1 MALTHV
7 LTPIRIADVNIRNR
21 VMRTAHGTLLGQ
33 GMVNDDLIAYHV
45 ARGRGGV
52 GLSIIETLAVH
63 WSTAGPT
70 INIFVPGV
78 EEGYRRLVAAVR
90 PTGMKLFQ
98 QLWHAGHNTLPFDGS
113 PPWSSS
119 DLPGRYVG
127 IPAIPMTRAMID
139 EVVGAFADAACK
151 MAAWGIDGVEIHAGH
166 GYLVS
171 QFLSPAWNTRT
182 DEYGGSFGNRI
193 RFLHEVVTAVR
204 NAVPKGYPVG
214 VRVAPELLPGGLDA
228 DAIREVVHYLEERA
242 LIDYVNVSIA
252 GAHMI
257 HKNVA
262 GMYEPPGYQMP
273 TSTPVTRGVK
283 LPTMVTGRFRTL
295 EEADQVI
302 RAGDASMVSFVRA
315 LIADPEI
322 INKTVA
328 GHPEQV
334 RPCIACNQGCLARVF
349 DHPYRVGCAIN
360 PGAGFERTLG
370 DDKLAKAASPRRI
383 LVVGGGPAGME
394 AARVAA
400 LRGHRVTL
408 AEASASLGGAILAA
422 AKAPTRHGLMDFTG
436 WLEAEIYRLGVEIRL
451 STYVEAE
458 DVMAEPWDAVIIAT
472 GSTPRLD
479 GVQSSNPGDCV
490 QAMDQ
495 PHVISSNDLMLGG
508 RPDPGRSAVVVDD
521 NGHYEALA
529 VAEHLTA
536 KGVEVNFVTRHVSVA
551 PKVEWAQMVG
561 PALARMAGAR
571 FTAHLRTRLLAVGRN
586 TVSVGPID
594 LPPSP
599 GHAVTLAADTVVF
612 VSANRSNRDL
622 YCALT
627 GRVPDLRIVG
637 DANSAR
643 ALPDAVR
650 EGHLAGAAL

>member
-7 LTPIRIADVNIRNR
+7 LTPIHIAEVEIRNR
-21 VMRTAHGTLLGQ
+21 VMRTAHGTLLG
-33 GMVNDDLIAYHV
+33 GGTVNDDLIAYHV

-52 GLSIIETLAVH
+52 GLSILETLAVH

-70 INIFVPGV
+70 INIFTPGV
-78 EEGYRRLVAAVR
+78 EDGYRRLVEAVR

-127 IPAIPMTRAMID
+127 IPAIPMTKAMID
-139 EVVGAFADAACK
+139 EVVGGFADAARK
-151 MAAWGIDGVEIHAGH
+151 MAAWGIDGVEVHAGH
-166 GYLVS
+166 GYLLS

-182 DEYGGSFGNRI
+182 DEYGGSFENRI
-193 RFLHEVVTAVR
+193 RFLYEVAVAVR

-214 VRVAPELLPGGLDA
+214 VRVAPELLPGGLDV
-228 DAIREVVHYLEERA
+228 DAIRTVVRYLDERG

-262 GMYEPPGYQMP
+262 GMYEPLGYQMP
-273 TSTPVTRGVK
+273 TSTPITRSVK

-315 LIADPEI
+315 LIADPDLV
-322 INKTVA
+322 NKTVA

-349 DHPYRVGCAIN
+349 DQPYRVGCAIN
-360 PGAGFERTLG
+360 PGAGWEQTLG
-370 DDKLAKAASPRRI
+370 DDKLTKAASARRI

-422 AKAPTRHGLMDFTG
+422 AKAPTRHGLRDFTD
-436 WLEAEIYRLGVEIRL
+436 WLESEIYRLGVEVRL

-458 DVMAEPWDAVIIAT
+458 DVAAEPWDAVIVAT

-479 GVQSSNPGDCV
+479 GVQNSNPGDR
-490 QAMDQ
+490 AEGMDQ
-495 PHVISSNDLMLGG
+495 PHVIASNDLMLGG
-508 RPDPGRSAVVVDD
+508 RPNPGRSAVVVDD
-521 NGHYEALA
+521 SGHYEALA
-529 VAEHLTA
+529 AAEYLTTL
-536 KGVEVNFVTRHVSVA
+536 GLEVNFVTRHVSVA

-561 PALARMAGAR
+561 PALARMAGAK

-586 TVSVGPID
+586 TVTVGLIE
-594 LPPSP
+594 LPSSTD
-599 GHAVTLAADTVVF
+599 HVLTLPADTVVF

-622 YCALT
+622 YGALE

-643 ALPDAVR
+643 SLPDAVR
-650 EGHLAGAAL
+650 EGHLAGAA